1 MTVRHT
7 SHAVYDI
14 QYHLVWATKY
24 RKKVFSVALARYAKQ
39 LFYQIAAHYEW
50 ELIEVGID
58 KDHVHLLVS
67 APPRWA
73 PFDIVK
79 KIKTW
84 SARKIFKKFPSLRKS
99 YWGGEFW
106 KDGYFIKTVGDKL
119 TTEKIKKYIQ
129 LQDQVVEL

>member
-1 MTVRHT
+1 MSVKHT

-14 QYHLVWATKY
+14 QYHLIWATKY
-24 RKKVFSVALARYAKQ
+24 RKKVFTDALANYVKK

-58 KDHVHLLVS
+58 HDHVHVLVS

-84 SARKIFKKFPSLRKS
+84 SARQMFQRFPSLRNS

-106 KDGYFIKTVGDKL
+106 KDGYFIKTVGDKV

-129 LQDQVVEL
+129 LQDQMVEL